1 VVAPAN
7 NPDVRLVETRVG
19 SGDAPHALAS
29 VAAAFGLGE
38 PGPVRNPEEL
48 YNAERALL
56 EGFRAIPL
64 FQLPDIYGAG
74 PRVHGGAVITAVGD
88 WRFDSLW
95 VDERP

>member
-1 VVAPAN
+1 MVPPAN
-7 NPDVRLVETRVG
+7 NPDVRLVETRIG
-19 SGDAPHALAS
+19 STEAPRALAS

-38 PGPVRNPEEL
+38 PTPSRTPEESYL
-48 YNAERALL
+48 AERALL

-64 FQLPDIYGAG
+64 FQLPDVYGAG
-74 PRVHGGAVITAVGD
+74 PRVHGGAVITPLGE